1 LPGDLLYFYE
11 NGTSTPKVVY
21 QDVALTTP
29 HTNPVVASSAGLFP
43 PIFLAGTYR
52 VELKSAA
59 GVTQSGW
66 PVDNVG
72 GEETQGQF
80 DDWSSITSYYEGDLV
95 TGSNGLRY
103 QAKALQPNLNRDPL
117 TSPTYWQEV
126 RFTSEYNPLS
136 AYAVGDWVYYLND
149 WYRCKATALGQTPS
163 VNSAFWDAEKNLFQ
177 WNSTTTYAANDA
189 VSKGGLNYR
198 SLSGSNT
205 GNDPST
211 SQAFWVLAKEQYEW
225 NSGVTYSSGVYVF
238 DGDRRYI
245 SKQSANLNNKP
256 SLDVSETFWR
266 PDWQAFAPLTIVR
279 TMTGGGALT
288 PFTAHD
294 LTDSSTYTLPLAST
308 VPSGGF
314 IDATKPEQFKGNQP
328 IVARS
333 GSDIIRYNGGTD
345 TSVRYTLNYRSGLR
359 YKSNGINEWSI

>member
-1 LPGDLLYFYE
+1 MPQRFTNPVIKYTTDTLKTLPGALLYFYE

-29 HTNPVVASSAGLFP
+29 HTNPVVASSAGNFA

-126 RFTSEYNPLS
+126 RFTSEYNALS
-136 AYAVGDWVYYLND
+136 TYAVGDWVYYLGN
-149 WYRCKATALGQTPS
+149 WYKCKVIATGQTPS
-163 VNSAFWDAEKNLFQ
+163 VNSAYWDAEKNLFQ
-177 WNSTTTYAANDA
+177 WNSTTTYAANAYVFEGDIRYKSMQGTNLNHTPTDA
-189 VSKGGLNYR
+189 GDAWWIPEWMTIPAFNEVL
-198 SLSGSNT
+198 SLSGGGT
-205 GNDPST
+205 LT
-211 SQAFWVLAKEQYEW
+211 ARFAHE
-225 NSGVTYSSGVYVF
+225 
-238 DGDRRYI
+238 
-245 SKQSANLNNKP
+245 LN
-256 SLDVSETFWR
+256 
-266 PDWQAFAPLTIVR
+266 
-279 TMTGGGALT
+279 
-288 PFTAHD
+288 
-294 LTDSSTYTLPLAST
+294 DSSTYTIPAANSVPAKT
-308 VPSGGF
+308 VFVAGKT
-314 IDATKPEQFKGNQP
+314 DQYKGQNPVVQ
-328 IVARS
+328 RS
-333 GSDIIRYNGGTD
+333 GSDVIRYGGGTD
-345 TSVRYTLNYRSGLR
+345 TSLR
-359 YKSNGINEWSI
+359 FSAPYGHSLRFVSNGSNEWSI